1 MKTFLYFSQ
10 KNHFPN
16 EKNFLFLPKK
26 SFFKQKISY
35 TYPNINFLYSH
46 EKLFF
51 FCRVLHSKRVSSMAL
66 QFFMSAKPFKL
77 IRALVFA
84 VFMYKNVINLNFF
97 GTNYNEIEGTVT
109 VIFVIK
115 IPRYDYCFVSV
126 MQLIYIAFE

>member
-1 MKTFLYFSQ
+1 
-10 KNHFPN
+10 
-16 EKNFLFLPKK
+16 
-26 SFFKQKISY
+26 
-35 TYPNINFLYSH
+35 
-46 EKLFF
+46 
-51 FCRVLHSKRVSSMAL
+51 MAL

-97 GTNYNEIEGTVT
+97 GINYNEIEGTVT